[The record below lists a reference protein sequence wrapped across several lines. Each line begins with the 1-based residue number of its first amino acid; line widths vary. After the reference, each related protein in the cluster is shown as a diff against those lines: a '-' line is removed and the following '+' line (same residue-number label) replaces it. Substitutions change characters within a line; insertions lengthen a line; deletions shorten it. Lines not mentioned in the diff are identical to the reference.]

1 MDAKKFQKFLA
12 HGETAQDARG
22 TVDPFEDPYVL
33 TSLEK
38 HDRRFHPDGYK
49 EGDTCKYRE
58 ALKRGDLADYF
69 LDDVRFDAELEEEK
83 DIKKDAKENALA
95 PLTPQDYQTIHDI
108 RDRLEPVARLLNGR
122 VGNVTALQSSSRWNA
137 LNDVANDNTLINTL
151 SDIYARSQP
160 TDMKL
165 ADAALTLEDIRH
177 KIATSSQKGW
187 SMPAGIVPPASDL
200 PPIPGSPSGSFPT
213 QSHSPTANFGADD
226 AKATL
231 LRAAK
236 SVNHHI
242 DKGDFTPN
250 AKAIAALHTAEKG
263 IRALG
268 DKQLEGLMDDI
279 FASEKGGFQT
289 KIGNVPAPSAAWVQA
304 HMPQMPSGGLGGLL
318 GALFGGAAPQPV
330 PQGHATTKKNPW
342 TPFQAPSK
350 YASALAAIN
359 ANNPAATD
367 PNYWKNKADAMTLQ
381 QAVQDMEAKGYI
393 EKNGFR
399 DSYDPNDLDD
409 ADLWAGWRPSQNL
422 AKETATCAAV
432 CFDDLR
438 TRFPNMQWP
447 TNLGVRCGT
456 QPGTGGQ
463 SVHSKDDSRHAILF
477 GYISQPWPQCGLGRQ
492 NYGHNTVGQ
501 FSYDVLRHEMGHAIM
516 SGQLPN
522 GKRKMTLFHD
532 FVTKHYGN
540 PATDLIQYAGKYI
553 SSYAVTNKGRGPSM
567 SEMMA
572 EMFSVATSPDYKPG
586 YLPEPVEDFIFKEML
601 GVQPIP

>member
-1 MDAKKFQKFLA
+1 MDANKLQKFLA
-12 HGETAQDARG
+12 HGETAKDAG
-22 TVDPFEDPYVL
+22 GMADPFSDPYVL

-38 HDRRFHPDGYK
+38 HDARFHPNGYK

-83 DIKKDAKENALA
+83 GMGEKKDLA
-95 PLTPQDYQTIHDI
+95 APTPQDIKDLHEI
-108 RDRLEPVARLLNGR
+108 RDRLEPIARLLNGR
-122 VGNVTALQSSSRWNA
+122 VGNFSGLTTSSRWPA
-137 LNDVANDNTLINTL
+137 LNGYP
-151 SDIYARSQP
+151 SDFFP
-160 TDMKL
+160 TDYAKL
-165 ADAALTLEDIRH
+165 SSLEQSSDPAVAKSAADLKE
-177 KIATSSQKGW
+177 IAMNIVDSEKSGWKKG
-187 SMPAGIVPPASDL
+187 AGMVPSASDL
-200 PPIPGSPSGSFPT
+200 PPIPSSPSAASPT
-213 QSHSPTANFGADD
+213 HSHSPTPNFGADD

-250 AKAIAALHTAEKG
+250 AKAIAALHAAEKD

-268 DKQLEGLMDDI
+268 DKQLEGLMDDV

-289 KIGNVPAPSAAWVQA
+289 KIGKVPAPSVAWAQA
-304 HMPQMPSGGLGGLL
+304 HMPQLPSGGLGGLL
-318 GALFGGAAPQPV
+318 GALFGGAVPQPAPQG
-330 PQGHATTKKNPW
+330 QATTKKNPW
-342 TPFQAPSK
+342 TPFQSPSK

-409 ADLWAGWRPSQNL
+409 ADLWAGWKPSRNL
-422 AKETATCAAV
+422 AKDTATCAAV

-463 SVHSKDDSRHAILF
+463 SVHSKDDKRHAILF
-477 GYISQPWPQCGLGRQ
+477 GYLSKPWAGVGLGRQ

-516 SGQLPN
+516 SGELPN

-532 FVTKHYGN
+532 FVTKNYGN

-572 EMFSVATSPDYKPG
+572 EMFSLATSPDYKPG